1 MQQHR
6 QALPPGTRLHEY
18 ELLDVLGSGGF
29 GVVYLAHDHGLEQ
42 RVVIKEYLPSGCAVR
57 IAGNT
62 VVATTVKDEEVFQWG
77 LERFLNEA
85 RALAEFRQHPNIVS
99 VLRHFHANNT
109 GYMVMEYAGD
119 FSLQEYLERH
129 GTLAEAQ
136 LQAVIFPLLDALEK
150 IHAKGMIHRDLK
162 PGNVLINAQEQ
173 PVLID
178 FGSARQALEHK
189 SQSLTAIVTHGYSPF
204 EQYTKTG
211 NQGAWT
217 DIYALSAV
225 MYRCVTGK
233 IPPDALERMTPEAK
247 PLHTAADTSGDYSPS
262 LLAAIDWGL
271 QVRLE
276 DRPQLIAA
284 WRDELLRESR
294 VAPPEPSDPP
304 RPIGAFQHW
313 LNGVRPLVVS
323 HNRWLFVPVLS
334 VALLMGVS
342 LLFHKPSTD
351 ARVVVTAEA
360 KPLPPPPPAAIALPT
375 PSAPPPQ
382 PEHLL
387 TESPAEVLPPVITP
401 TPIQVKPEPKEP
413 SNVKLDSKEPQKVK
427 PEPTESHK
435 KKPPK
440 SARKPKRSPPVVKPR
455 IQRPRTYVKP
465 DSRNCLF
472 TAC

>member
-6 QALPPGTRLHEY
+6 QALPSGTRLHEY

-29 GVVYLAHDHGLEQ
+29 GVVYLAHDHGLNQ
-42 RVVIKEYLPSGCAVR
+42 QVVIKEYLPSGCAVR

-62 VVATTVKDEEVFQWG
+62 VVATTAKDEEVFQWG

-109 GYMVMEYAGD
+109 GYMVMEYAGN

-162 PGNVLINAQEQ
+162 PGNILINAEEQ

-233 IPPDALERMTPEAK
+233 IPPDALERLTPEAA
-247 PLHTAADTSGDYSPS
+247 PLHTAIDTSGDYSPS

-276 DRPQLIAA
+276 DRPQSIAV
-284 WRDELLRESR
+284 WRDELLRESM
-294 VAPPEPSDPP
+294 VSSLEPPNLP
-304 RPIGAFQHW
+304 RPVGAFQRW
-313 LNGVRPLVVS
+313 LNRVRPLMVS

-334 VALLMGVS
+334 VALLTGVS

-351 ARVVVTAEA
+351 AQVVITSDAQS
-360 KPLPPPPPAAIALPT
+360 LPPAPPMAIALPT
-375 PSAPPPQ
+375 PSAPSQQ

-401 TPIQVKPEPKEP
+401 TPTQEKPEYKEPSKVKPKPKEP
-413 SNVKLDSKEPQKVK
+413 P
-427 PEPTESHK
+427 K
-435 KKPPK
+435 KKPPT
-440 SARKPKRSPPVVKPR
+440 SVRQPPKPPPVVRPR
-455 IQRPRTYVKP
+455 VQRPRTHVKP

-472 TAC
+472 AAC